1 LTHDFSR
8 TKLLIKILQVNHST
22 KQRAFCA
29 QLRLRKHRQLGKTST
44 LSDTGSRSDCTTGVE
59 KKKKRKHDDGDGV
72 GKVMWNTK
80 RSIAITMTC
89 ALALGIAAPAYATG
103 AKPADRFANTEP
115 LEPFTRSRSDAIEA
129 AAQVPG
135 AASVLLEALRWRG
148 RSATQIG
155 LPTKLWCADFMN
167 FVLRRAGG
175 KGTQSRAA
183 RSFLEYGMKLDGPR
197 VGAIAIMYRQ
207 GPNSGHV
214 GVVRGTD
221 GQGNP
226 IIVSGNH
233 GNTVR
238 QSVYSKNRVL
248 AYVMPPQYVLDDM
261 AQAARAAAAQAAD
274 TGK

>member
-1 LTHDFSR
+1 MLNSQRSFAI
-8 TKLLIKILQVNHST
+8 LIS
-22 KQRAFCA
+22 CA
-29 QLRLRKHRQLGKTST
+29 VT
-44 LSDTGSRSDCTTGVE
+44 
-59 KKKKRKHDDGDGV
+59 
-72 GKVMWNTK
+72 
-80 RSIAITMTC
+80 
-89 ALALGIAAPAYATG
+89 LGIAAPAHAAG
-103 AKPADRFANTEP
+103 PKVAERFANTEP
-115 LEPFTRSRSDAIEA
+115 LEPVNRSRSDAIEA

-135 AASVLLEALRWRG
+135 AAGVLLEALRWRG
-148 RSATQIG
+148 QSANQIG

-183 RSFLEYGMKLDGPR
+183 RSFLQYGSKLDGPR
-197 VGAIAIMYRQ
+197 VGAIAILYRK
-207 GPNSGHV
+207 GPNNGHV

-238 QSVYSKNRVL
+238 QSVYSKDRVL

-261 AQAARAAAAQAAD
+261 AAAARAAAAKAAEN
-274 TGK
+274 GK